1 MSQSQASLGEF
12 EDGEVLSSFLPVGWD
27 EQARKLGA
35 IRRARYLKE
44 PATVLRVLLLH
55 LASGCSL
62 AETAARA
69 TAGGL
74 ARISAVGVFKR
85 LRAAEPW
92 LRWLAQQMRGVG
104 CLPLPALGRRLRAVE
119 ATTVSEP
126 GATGAD
132 GKVHDA
138 LNVADLQCDFF
149 AVTDIRHG
157 GETFRRIP
165 VVAGDILMGDRV
177 YASPPGI
184 APVVGAG
191 ADVLVRVNRG
201 TLPLFN
207 RAGRRLDLLPLLRS
221 LQGKS
226 PRPWEARVPH
236 PQGGWVT
243 GRLIALRQSVE
254 AADAQF
260 RRLQREARH
269 KHRTLSPEAL
279 EFTPY
284 FLVWTTLRTDPEA
297 RLLLELYRQRW
308 QIELVFKRMKSILGL
323 GHLPKTDPLSSPAG
337 LEGKLFV
344 GLPIEHRV
352 DTASAFSP
360 WGYPLAAASE
370 PLARVEFRYRQVLTA
385 LTLPRSLATVLRRWH
400 AITRRMADTPRTRSR
415 RPAF

>member
-1 MSQSQASLGEF
+1 
-12 EDGEVLSSFLPVGWD
+12 
-27 EQARKLGA
+27 
-35 IRRARYLKE
+35 
-44 PATVLRVLLLH
+44 
-55 LASGCSL
+55 
-62 AETAARA
+62 
-69 TAGGL
+69 
-74 ARISAVGVFKR
+74 
-85 LRAAEPW
+85 
-92 LRWLAQQMRGVG
+92 
-104 CLPLPALGRRLRAVE
+104 VE

-149 AVTDIRHG
+149 AVTDIRQG

-323 GHLPKTDPLSSPAG
+323 GHLPKTDPSVPRRGWRASSSS
-337 LEGKLFV
+337 
-344 GLPIEHRV
+344 
-352 DTASAFSP
+352 DC
-360 WGYPLAAASE
+360 
-370 PLARVEFRYRQVLTA
+370 
-385 LTLPRSLATVLRRWH
+385 RSNTGW
-400 AITRRMADTPRTRSR
+400 TRRVHFPPGDTPWQPRRSR
-415 RPAF
+415 WRELNSGIVKC